1 MVSIKL
7 HGSIPL
13 CGIAD
18 KNMPLFKNGNNSIQ
32 TDWVLVN
39 NVYNRGVVFNDINF
53 DASELMN
60 AGNEECVFNVSSNHN
75 MSTDTTCDVVKL
87 LLPGSVDY
95 TLLESDKQVE
105 PMVYDAFAFK
115 HLIVTHHVADLI
127 KSTCRKSI

>member
-1 MVSIKL
+1 M
-7 HGSIPL
+7 
-13 CGIAD
+13 
-18 KNMPLFKNGNNSIQ
+18 
-32 TDWVLVN
+32 N

-95 TLLESDKQVE
+95 ALLESDKQVE
-105 PMVYDAFAFK
+105 SMVYDAFAFK
-115 HLIVTHHVADLI
+115 HLIVKHHVADLI